1 MRRKI
6 MKRILAFG
14 DSNTW
19 GLIPGTKPFER
30 YSEDIRWTGILQ
42 KKLPETKVI
51 EEGLCGRTTIFEDR
65 FRPGRRGIDTLE
77 EILADNHPLDLAIIM
92 LGTNDCKSYYNASPW
107 LIGRGIEKCLD
118 VALDYLPPEKIL
130 LVSPIHLGED
140 VWRPEKD
147 PEFGK
152 QSVRYSKELKAVY
165 SEIAAR
171 RGVGFMAASDHAVPS
186 PVDNEHMDVAS
197 HRKFAEAVLAYIRAE
212 GISTFRVA

>member
-1 MRRKI
+1 

-42 KKLPETKVI
+42 RKLPDAEIV

-65 FRPGRRGIDTLE
+65 FRPGRKGIDTLE

-92 LGTNDCKSYYNASPW
+92 LGTNDCKSYYNASPD
-107 LIGRGIEKCLD
+107 LIGLGIEKCLD
-118 VALDYLPPEKIL
+118 IALDYLPPEKIL
-130 LVSPIHLGED
+130 LISPIHLGKD
-140 VWRPEKD
+140 VWRDEKD

-152 QSVRYSKELKAVY
+152 RSVRNSRELKRIY
-165 SEIAAR
+165 SEIASR
-171 RGVGFMAASDHAVPS
+171 RGVGFMAASDHASPS
-186 PVDNEHMDVAS
+186 PVDDEHMDVIS
-197 HRKFAEAVLAYIRAE
+197 HRKFAEAVLSYIRAE
-212 GISTFRVA
+212 VLSPFRVA

>member
-1 MRRKI
+1 
-6 MKRILAFG
+6 MKHILAFG

-19 GLIPGTKPFER
+19 GLIPGTKPYER

-42 KKLPETKVI
+42 KKLPDHKVI

-65 FRPGRRGIDTLE
+65 FRPGRRGIDALE

-130 LVSPIHLGED
+130 LVSPIRLGED

-152 QSVRYSKELKAVY
+152 RSVRYSKELKAVY

-171 RGVGFMAASDHAVPS
+171 KGVGFMAASDHAEPS
-186 PVDNEHMDVAS
+186 PIDGEHMDVAS
-197 HRKFAEAVLAYIRAE
+197 HRKFAEAVLSYIRA
-212 GISTFRVA
+212 GALSPFRVA

>member
-1 MRRKI
+1 MRI
-6 MKRILAFG
+6 TVMKRILAFG

-42 KKLPETKVI
+42 KKLPDAEII

-65 FRPGRRGIDTLE
+65 FRPGRRGIDALE

-107 LIGRGIEKCLD
+107 LIGHGIEKCLD

-130 LVSPIHLGED
+130 LVSPILLGED

-152 QSVRYSKELKAVY
+152 QSVCYSKELKAVY

-186 PVDNEHMDVAS
+186 PIDNEHMDVAS
-197 HRKFAEAVLAYIRAE
+197 HRKLADAVLSYIRAE
-212 GISTFRVA
+212 GISNFRVA

>member
-1 MRRKI
+1 

-42 KKLPETKVI
+42 KKLPDAEIV

-65 FRPGRRGIDTLE
+65 LRPGRKGIDTLE

-92 LGTNDCKSYYNASPW
+92 LGTNDCKSYYKASPD

-118 VALDYLPPEKIL
+118 IALDYLPPEKIL
-130 LVSPIHLGED
+130 LISPIHLGKD
-140 VWRPEKD
+140 VWKDEKD

-152 QSVRYSKELKAVY
+152 RSVRNSRELKRIY
-165 SEIAAR
+165 SEIASR
-171 RGVGFMAASDHAVPS
+171 RGVGFMAASDHASPS
-186 PVDNEHMDVAS
+186 PVDDEHMDVIS
-197 HRKFAEAVLAYIRAE
+197 HRRFAEAVLSYIRAE
-212 GISTFRVA
+212 VLSPFCVA